1 MSRTYVVTGAGSG
14 IGLATATL
22 LREQGFKVVG
32 VDLKNAEVIADLSA
46 PAGRKQAVADVLKAT
61 PQVDAIVACAGVA
74 MPKAITVAIN
84 YFGVTEFVED
94 LVPTLAKSD
103 APRVVVVSSIASLQ
117 PNSKELVDALLAN
130 DETKALEIGNK
141 LAEQGADTGYLNYS
155 SSKRAISRWIRKVCI
170 TERFAGQGIAINAA
184 APGVVITE
192 MTKDLLA
199 TPEARQ
205 AVDSETPMPLNY
217 HAKATDV
224 AKLLIWLTSVD
235 NTHVTGQTIYIDGGT
250 DATLRGDDIWS

>member
-1 MSRTYVVTGAGSG
+1 MSRTYVVTGAGAG
-14 IGLATATL
+14 IGLATASL
-22 LREQGFKVVG
+22 LREQGFEVIG
-32 VDLKNAEVIADLSA
+32 VDLKNTEVIADLST
-46 PAGRKQAVADVLKAT
+46 PAGRQQAVADVLKST
-61 PQVDAIVACAGVA
+61 KEVDAIVACAGVA

-84 YFGVTEFVED
+84 YFGVTEFVEG
-94 LVPTLAKSD
+94 LVPTLAKSKS
-103 APRVVVVSSIASLQ
+103 PRVVVVSSMASLQ

-130 DETKALEIGNK
+130 DEAKALEIGDK
-141 LAEQGADTGYLNYS
+141 LAEQGPNIGYLNYS

-184 APGVVITE
+184 APGTVITD

-199 TPEARQ
+199 TAEARQ
-205 AVDSETPMPLNY
+205 SVDSQVPMPLNY
-217 HAKATDV
+217 HSKASDV

-235 NTHVTGQTIYIDGGT
+235 NSHVTGQTIYIDGGA